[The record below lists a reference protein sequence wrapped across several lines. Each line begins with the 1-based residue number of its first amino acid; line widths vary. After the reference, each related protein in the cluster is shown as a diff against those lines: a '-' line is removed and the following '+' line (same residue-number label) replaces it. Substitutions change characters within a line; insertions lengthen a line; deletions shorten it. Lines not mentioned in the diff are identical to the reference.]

1 MTLLFLLFVV
11 QFAVATSCLTVNS
24 DEQQALAEHGW
35 RTVTPEIREQVQND
49 FLCCGFNGTF
59 IPTDDE
65 GIRQASQLFV
75 DKGIFDDPINCAEV
89 NKKCCANAVEPC
101 NGCKPCMHILE
112 DKIDYGF
119 KLCGGLGIFFSFT
132 EVSLTFV
139 YFEWWMGTYI
149 ISRVG
154 ENHLILAYHF

>member
-11 QFAVATSCLTVNS
+11 QFAVATSCLTVDS
-24 DEQQALAEHGW
+24 EEQQELAEHGW
-35 RTVTPEIREQVQND
+35 RTVTPEIRNRVQND

-59 IPTDDE
+59 IDE
-65 GIRQASQLFV
+65 GSQQPPKIYV
-75 DKGIFDDPINCAEV
+75 DKGIFDDPLSCEEV

-101 NGCKPCMHILE
+101 NGCKPCIHILE

-132 EVSLTFV
+132 EVSLELF
-139 YFEWWMGTYI
+139 M
-149 ISRVG
+149 
-154 ENHLILAYHF
+154 

>member
-1 MTLLFLLFVV
+1 MTLLFLLFLV

-24 DEQQALAEHGW
+24 AEQQSLAEHGW
-35 RTVTPEIREQVQND
+35 RTVTPEVRQRVQND

-59 IPTDDE
+59 TTEDE
-65 GIRQASQLFV
+65 SKSQSPDIGGL
-75 DKGIFDDPINCAEV
+75 DDPATCADV

-112 DKIDYGF
+112 GQIDYGF

-132 EVSLTFV
+132 EVCLTLT
-139 YFEWWMGTYI
+139 YLLWMGT
-149 ISRVG
+149 
-154 ENHLILAYHF
+154 

>member
-11 QFAVATSCLTVNS
+11 QFAVATSCLTV
-24 DEQQALAEHGW
+24 DAEEQQELAEHGW
-35 RTVTPEIREQVQND
+35 RTVTPEIRNRVQND

-59 IPTDDE
+59 INESST
-65 GIRQASQLFV
+65 SQQPPKIYV
-75 DKGIFDDPINCAEV
+75 DKGVFDDLGSCEEV

-101 NGCKPCMHILE
+101 NGCKPCIHILE

-132 EVSLTFV
+132 EVSFSDLF
-139 YFEWWMGTYI
+139 F
-149 ISRVG
+149 
-154 ENHLILAYHF
+154 L